1 MAEQVNN
8 PAFSG
13 VAGGTIAAHTLVKRN
28 TSNEIVN
35 SGANEIAVG
44 VATQDGVATD
54 VIGVRGF
61 TAGPLFKVKAK
72 GDGVNIAI
80 GDILVG
86 GASGKA
92 LKLPAG
98 AGTYYQIGIAQQACT
113 ADGDII
119 TVAAVGCGVKHVV
132 P

>member
-13 VAGGTIAAHTLVKRN
+13 VAGGTISAFTLVKRHTDN
-28 TSNEIVN
+28 TILN
-35 SGANEIAVG
+35 SGANEQAVG
-44 VATQDGVATD
+44 VATQDAVATD
-54 VIGVRGF
+54 VMGVRGF
-61 TAGPLFKVKAK
+61 SAGPLFKVKAK
-72 GDGVNIAI
+72 GDSANIAI

-92 LKLPAG
+92 IKLPAA
-98 AGTYYQIGIAQQACT
+98 AGTYYQIGVAQQACT

-119 TVAAVGCGVKHVV
+119 TAAPIGVGQKHVV
-132 P
+132 A